1 MKDRR
6 AGHPLNIAAAL
17 DVLKPIAWI
26 ALVSLVALASRAIGN
41 DGLLLG
47 GLWLALAIAAG
58 SWALKQPW
66 IVNTGR
72 PIERRIGIAL
82 SVALIPVLTYT
93 VALVSGIV
101 LERLSSERYATARAA
116 FIADP
121 AGFPFIKRFAFEHY
135 GAHVVLSSATSG
147 WNTNTITLPHS
158 IPALMYVGPGY
169 CDLVLNPT
177 NVLKGFTGRDA
188 RPWIKG
194 VMVHE
199 LAHCL
204 DVSRDMPSF
213 TGRSIGTRSLAPGE
227 AIKTSTLEKHLEAGS
242 RLPTQIWREALAD
255 SFAVGFW
262 RMTEPAADQLVADL
276 QTKRAGGDA
285 AHSTNCWI
293 EQAAKAPLPGSMP
306 ELLPW
311 ADAIREAAICTL

>member
-116 FIADP
+116 LLLTRP
-121 AGFPFIKRFAFEHY
+121 VFP
-135 GAHVVLSSATSG
+135 S
-147 WNTNTITLPHS
+147 
-158 IPALMYVGPGY
+158 
-169 CDLVLNPT
+169 
-177 NVLKGFTGRDA
+177 LKGSPLSTTGHMLFCRLL
-188 RPWIKG
+188 RR
-194 VMVHE
+194 V
-199 LAHCL
+199 
-204 DVSRDMPSF
+204 
-213 TGRSIGTRSLAPGE
+213 GTR
-227 AIKTSTLEKHLEAGS
+227 T
-242 RLPTQIWREALAD
+242 
-255 SFAVGFW
+255 
-262 RMTEPAADQLVADL
+262 
-276 QTKRAGGDA
+276 
-285 AHSTNCWI
+285 
-293 EQAAKAPLPGSMP
+293 PLPCRTLFRRLCMWD
-306 ELLPW
+306 L
-311 ADAIREAAICTL
+311 ATAI